1 MICPIP
7 VRELFEN
14 LNLKIPTA
22 TFPEL
27 RFDDV
32 RYEHPR
38 SRLEDRDL
46 SLRHHAQIRIYILEC
61 FAHAFTDARVAD
73 RKSRLSADD
82 ELHVSPAD

>member
-22 TFPEL
+22 TFLEL
-27 RFDDV
+27 CFDDV

-38 SRLEDRDL
+38 PRLEDRDL

-61 FAHAFTDARVAD
+61 FAHTFTDARIFN
-73 RKSRLSADD
+73 LSGRMPADD
-82 ELHVSPAD
+82 ELHVSAAD